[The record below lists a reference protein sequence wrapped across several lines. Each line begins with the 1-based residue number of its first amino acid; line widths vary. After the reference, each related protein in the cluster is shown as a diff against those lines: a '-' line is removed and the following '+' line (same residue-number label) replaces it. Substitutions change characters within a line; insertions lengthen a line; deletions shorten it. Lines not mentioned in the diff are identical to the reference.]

1 MGVYCVLQSMT
12 DSCMSDLSP
21 PLLGLYMVKRF
32 QVPETPQCSLFM
44 ADTKF
49 NNFIVG
55 GCTLWVCTAAAARSP
70 LLAGNITWPHYIFVY
85 LLTFS

>member
-12 DSCMSDLSP
+12 DSCMSGLSP

-32 QVPETPQCSLFM
+32 QVPEAPQCSLFM
-44 ADTKF
+44 GDPKF
-49 NNFIVG
+49 DNFIVG
-55 GCTLWVCTAAAARSP
+55 ECTLWVCTAASGRSP
-70 LLAGNITWPHYIFVY
+70 LSVENITWPPYIFVY